1 MKGQVRW
8 VGLGFFGILAA
19 CGEPPPSEPSLRAV
33 LVQSAL
39 AASAPETSREVIT
52 GEVRAR
58 HEADL
63 SFRVGGK
70 LLERRVDAGSEVR
83 PGQILARLD
92 PRDVQLGA
100 AAAQA
105 GMSAAAAELGLA
117 QADYRRAQDLRS
129 KNYISASALD
139 ARRAALDAAEAKAAQ
154 AQAQAR
160 VADNQA
166 AYATLRA
173 DAGGVVTA
181 ILAEPGQVLEAG
193 APVLRLARGSEREV
207 LVHVA
212 ESRLRTMAVGTAVEV
227 RPWADPNRHYAGQ
240 VRELS
245 PAADPTTRTYA
256 ARVSVPEA
264 DQSLPLGAT
273 AVVLAS
279 GGEQGQFRL
288 PLPAV
293 VRQEGGAKVW
303 VVAPDGT
310 VAPRPVEVAAF
321 HQDVAII
328 SAGLGPND
336 RVVVA
341 GAHTLTAGQKVRP
354 VEAGAPVT
362 LDVAR

>member
-1 MKGQVRW
+1 M
-8 VGLGFFGILAA
+8 GLLGALAG
-19 CGEPPPSEPSLRAV
+19 CGEPPASEVPLRAV
-33 LVQSAL
+33 LVQSAGTASGA
-39 AASAPETSREVIT
+39 AASQEVIT

-70 LLERRVDAGSEVR
+70 LLERRVDAGTTVR
-83 PGQILARLD
+83 AGQVLAKLD
-92 PRDVQLGA
+92 PRDVQLAA

-105 GMSAAAAELGLA
+105 AMSAAAAELGLA
-117 QADYRRAQDLRS
+117 QADYRRAEDLRA
-129 KNYISASALD
+129 KNYISAAALD

-154 AQAQAR
+154 ASAQAR

-173 DAGGVVTA
+173 DVDGVVTA

-193 APVLRLARGSEREV
+193 SPVLRVARGVEREV
-207 LVHVA
+207 LIHVA
-212 ESRLRTMAVGTAVEV
+212 ESRLRSMVVGTAVEV
-227 RPWADPNRHYAGQ
+227 RPWANPDRHYAGR

-256 ARVSVPEA
+256 ARVSVSDA
-264 DQSLPLGAT
+264 DDSLPLGAT
-273 AVVLAS
+273 AVVMS
-279 GGEQGQFRL
+279 SNSSRGQLRL

-293 VRQEGGAKVW
+293 VRQEGGARVW
-303 VVAPDGT
+303 VVAADGT
-310 VAPRPVEVAAF
+310 VVPRPVEVAAF
-321 HQDVAII
+321 EQDVVLI
-328 SAGLGPND
+328 SAGLKPD
-336 RVVVA
+336 DLVVVA

-362 LDVAR
+362 LDARR